1 MPWEVMINLF
11 RLTSFRL
18 IFIYTILLVISI
30 CLITFYLYWSTAR
43 DLQNRADQDI
53 VQESK
58 MLVRVYQRG
67 GVKELA
73 RVISQLSQIP
83 NANLYALRNDKND
96 IVVGN
101 FTDKDS
107 LWNLERL
114 DDNWVSFS
122 SIRNSKSVNA
132 NLPLRKQFYRGKEF
146 IVRGSY
152 NLIIGRDVS
161 NEIYLKERFLNTII
175 SATLL
180 ILILGL
186 FGGYILSRNIL
197 SRIC

>member
-1 MPWEVMINLF
+1 MINLF

-30 CLITFYLYWSTAR
+30 FLITFYLYWSTAR

-107 LWNLERL
+107 LL
-114 DDNWVSFS
+114 S
-122 SIRNSKSVNA
+122 
-132 NLPLRKQFYRGKEF
+132 
-146 IVRGSY
+146 
-152 NLIIGRDVS
+152 LIHI
-161 NEIYLKERFLNTII
+161 
-175 SATLL
+175 
-180 ILILGL
+180 
-186 FGGYILSRNIL
+186 
-197 SRIC
+197 